1 MEEISSSNIKLLVN
15 YYNSNKINISEVID
29 YYKPTGG
36 YLYCMFNPMYKYY
49 GENVKKCGN
58 TINIDKRKNQY
69 TTSYLEES
77 EYLLTSEQFFDK
89 TFAETLLFYYLNDYR
104 MRNTREFFDCDIKIV
119 KDAFEK
125 VKIFF
130 DIHNSKKK
138 LFKHL
143 LTNIDT
149 YYIKYDL
156 SNTQLTKDEI
166 INLTS
171 DVLLNNEINDLN
183 KIYIYD
189 IKKNIEIR
197 KKYLDYFKC
206 DSNNN
211 ELICDENK
219 FKKWIIIKCM
229 NLLKEDFNKCIE
241 INDNFQ
247 NDMNDNDLIE
257 KIKTC
262 YWFEELLN
270 FNRYNINEIKCDD
283 LEKIKN
289 EFVSNVDKLYLIYKN
304 GESKNKILKSIHYK
318 IKSIKNFNLLQKF
331 VVDIYNYLIK
341 DLYFFK
347 KRSKYVK
354 KQYVSFEYQFI
365 FNSKIL

>member
-15 YYNSNKINISEVID
+15 YYNSNKINILEIID

-36 YLYCMFNPMYKYY
+36 YLYCMVNPMYKYY

-58 TINIDKRKNQY
+58 TINIDNRKNQY
-69 TTSYLEES
+69 TTPYLEES
-77 EYLLTSEQFFDK
+77 EYLLISEQFFDK
-89 TFAETLLFYYLNDYR
+89 TFAETLLFYYLNEYR

-125 VKIFF
+125 VKNFF
-130 DIHNSKKK
+130 DMYNSKKK

-149 YYIKYDL
+149 YYIKYDI
-156 SNTQLTKDEI
+156 SNTKLTKEEI
-166 INLTS
+166 INLTT
-171 DVLLNNEINDLN
+171 DVLLNNEIKDSN
-183 KIYIYD
+183 KKYVSI

-211 ELICDENK
+211 ELICDEDK

-229 NLLKEDFNKCIE
+229 NLSKEDFNKCIE

-270 FNRYNINEIKCDD
+270 FNRYNINKINCDD
-283 LEKIKN
+283 LEKIKKELVN
-289 EFVSNVDKLYLIYKN
+289 NVNKFYLFFKN
-304 GESKNKILKSIHYK
+304 NASKERIIKIIKNKIQK
-318 IKSIKNFNLLQKF
+318 ILNLNLLQKF
-331 VVDIYNYLIK
+331 ITDCYNCLIDNVIK
-341 DLYFFK
+341 YEY
-347 KRSKYVK
+347 KRKSLNSYNKISY
-354 KQYVSFEYQFI
+354 YI
-365 FNSKIL
+365 FDNTIDT

>member
-1 MEEISSSNIKLLVN
+1 MEEISSSNIKLSVN
-15 YYNSNKINISEVID
+15 YYKSNKIIISEIID
-29 YYKPTGG
+29 YYKSSGG
-36 YLYCMFNPMYKYY
+36 YLYCMVNPMYKYY

-58 TINIDKRKNQY
+58 TINIDNRKNQY
-69 TTSYLEES
+69 TTPYLEES
-77 EYLLTSEQFFDK
+77 EYLLISEQFFDK
-89 TFAETLLFYYLNDYR
+89 TFAETLLFYYLNEYR

-125 VKIFF
+125 VKNFF
-130 DIHNSKKK
+130 DMYNSKKK

-156 SNTQLTKDEI
+156 SNTQLTKEEI

-171 DVLLNNEINDLN
+171 DVLLNNEIKDSN
-183 KIYIYD
+183 KKYVNI

-206 DSNNN
+206 DSNYN
-211 ELICDENK
+211 ELICDEDK

-229 NLLKEDFNKCIE
+229 NLSKEDFNKCIE

-270 FNRYNINEIKCDD
+270 FNRYNINEIKCDN

-289 EFVSNVDKLYLIYKN
+289 SFISNVDKFYLFLKN
-304 GESKNKILKSIHYK
+304 NASKERIMKLILNK
-318 IKSIKNFNLLQKF
+318 IKSIKNINLLEKF
-331 VVDIYNYLIK
+331 IADCYNQIISDTIKINLKKIY
-341 DLYFFK
+341 K
-347 KRSKYVK
+347 KRNYKNSY
-354 KQYVSFEYQFI
+354 YEFI
-365 FNSKIL
+365 C